1 MLRIRTLG
9 GVSVEGADGPLG
21 GAAAQRKSLAL
32 LALLAS
38 AGDRGLSRDKI
49 LAYLW
54 PETDASR
61 AGHRLTQLLYTLRRD
76 LQLDD
81 LFLATADLRLNA
93 DRADSDL
100 AGFGCARR
108 AGQLEQAVACYGG
121 PFLDGFFLSGSP
133 EFERWVDGVRA
144 DLARDYA
151 EVIETL
157 AAEAGAR
164 GQHRD
169 AVQWWQRLADHD
181 PLSSRVTVHLMS
193 ALAAAGDRAAALERA
208 RAYQEQLERE
218 LAAAPNPAILALAGQ
233 LRRYPVD
240 PRPRSEA
247 APRVITIGVLPFLN
261 LSAVPDNDHFAE
273 GVSEEVASALAGI
286 DGLRVAARTSVSA
299 LANTDLDAREIGR
312 RLDLAMLLEGSV
324 RQAGN
329 QVRLH
334 THLIDAADGC
344 SLWSAKYE
352 RLIDDAFTVQGELAA
367 RVVAGVLGALAGR
380 RPAPAIEPVVT
391 HGA

>member
-9 GVSVEGADGPLG
+9 SVLVEGADGPVG
-21 GAAAQRKSLAL
+21 GAAAHRKSLAL

-54 PETDASR
+54 PETDAAR
-61 AGHRLTQLLYTLRRD
+61 AGHRLTQLLYALRRD
-76 LQLDD
+76 LALDD
-81 LFLATADLRLNA
+81 LFLGSNDLRLNP
-93 DRADSDL
+93 DRIESDL
-100 AGFGCARR
+100 ARFSEARLAAR
-108 AGQLEQAVACYGG
+108 LAQAVQLYGG
-121 PFLDGFFLSGSP
+121 PFLDGFFLSGST
-133 EFERWVDGVRA
+133 EFERWADTVRA
-144 DLARDYA
+144 DLGRDYA
-151 EVIETL
+151 EVVETL

-208 RAYQEQLERE
+208 RSYQEQLQRE
-218 LAAAPNPAILALAGQ
+218 LEAAPNPAILALAEQ

-240 PRPRSEA
+240 ARPRAQPGPSVVA
-247 APRVITIGVLPFLN
+247 IGVLPFLN
-261 LSAVPDNDHFAE
+261 LSAMPGNDHFAE
-273 GVSEEVASALAGI
+273 GLSEEITSALAGI
-286 DGLRVAARTSVSA
+286 EEVRVAARTSVGA

-312 RLDLAMLLEGSV
+312 RLDLTVLLEGSV
-324 RQAGN
+324 RQIGN

-334 THLIDAADGC
+334 THLIDVADGC
-344 SLWSAKYE
+344 SLWSARYE
-352 RLIDDAFTVQGELAA
+352 RLVDDAFAVQDELAA
-367 RVVAGVLGALAGR
+367 LVVAGVLGALADR
-380 RPAPAIEPVVT
+380 RDPPSAESAVAR
-391 HGA
+391 GA